1 MKIALLGYGKEGQS
15 TENYFK
21 KHHDDLECDVFEN
34 FTPEE
39 ISQKYFSNYDYV
51 FRSPSVP
58 PLNLP
63 NETSVTKYFFDH
75 CPCPIIGVTAT
86 KGKGTTCSFIA
97 SLLKA
102 HHDDVYLVGNIGTPA
117 SDILDDLKPTSV
129 VVYEMS
135 SFQLWDL
142 QKSPHI
148 AVLGQLEPDHLNV
161 HKDMADYLNA
171 KANIT
176 KYQSENDY
184 LVYFKNN
191 PETVK
196 IAEKSHATLVAYP
209 SVIPA
214 EIQNAIT
221 IPGKHNQDNAIAA
234 ITAVACYKNLSL
246 EDYLNKYQ
254 SEIIS
259 GLQNFHG
266 LPHRLEFLRELN
278 QVKYYDDNFS
288 TNPSSTRVAIN
299 SFPNDNL
306 VVIIGGRDKTD
317 NQDLPEIYEI
327 LQTENIKKIILLGES
342 GHALAKKYQD
352 DRFIITESL
361 QEAVNTARQE
371 AEALSPSIVLMS
383 PSAASFDMFENVYDR
398 GDQFKRLIGDL

>member
-1 MKIALLGYGKEGQS
+1 M
-15 TENYFK
+15 
-21 KHHDDLECDVFEN
+21 
-34 FTPEE
+34 
-39 ISQKYFSNYDYV
+39 
-51 FRSPSVP
+51 
-58 PLNLP
+58 
-63 NETSVTKYFFDH
+63 
-75 CPCPIIGVTAT
+75 
-86 KGKGTTCSFIA
+86 
-97 SLLKA
+97 
-102 HHDDVYLVGNIGTPA
+102 
-117 SDILDDLKPTSV
+117 
-129 VVYEMS
+129 
-135 SFQLWDL
+135 
-142 QKSPHI
+142 
-148 AVLGQLEPDHLNV
+148 
-161 HKDMADYLNA
+161 
-171 KANIT
+171 
-176 KYQSENDY
+176 
-184 LVYFKNN
+184 
-191 PETVK
+191 
-196 IAEKSHATLVAYP
+196 
-209 SVIPA
+209 
-214 EIQNAIT
+214 
-221 IPGKHNQDNAIAA
+221 
-234 ITAVACYKNLSL
+234 
-246 EDYLNKYQ
+246 NKYQ